1 MSYVTLYNGDCL
13 DVLKNIESNSV
24 DFAFTSPPYNRERN
38 DKYANFNDKC
48 LNYFEFLK
56 TVVELNLKI
65 SKYLF
70 LNVQKNY
77 YNKADIFKLIGE
89 YSNKIIDI
97 IVWTKSNPMPAS
109 GLNLTNAYEF
119 ILIMSNTEKSIKC
132 TKTYTKNHIETSVY
146 SENPYKKIHR
156 AVMKPQ
162 VAEYF
167 IDNFTKE
174 NDTILDC
181 FMGLGTTGIE
191 AKRKNR
197 NFIGVEL
204 VKEYFDI
211 AKKRIKEIK

>member
-1 MSYVTLYNGDCL
+1 MSDVTLYNGDCL

-97 IVWTKSNPMPAS
+97 IIWTKSNPMPAS
-109 GLNLTNAYEF
+109 GLN
-119 ILIMSNTEKSIKC
+119 
-132 TKTYTKNHIETSVY
+132 
-146 SENPYKKIHR
+146 
-156 AVMKPQ
+156 
-162 VAEYF
+162 
-167 IDNFTKE
+167 
-174 NDTILDC
+174 
-181 FMGLGTTGIE
+181 
-191 AKRKNR
+191 
-197 NFIGVEL
+197 
-204 VKEYFDI
+204 
-211 AKKRIKEIK
+211 

>member
-1 MSYVTLYNGDCL
+1 MSNVTLYNGDCL
-13 DVLKNIESNSV
+13 EVLKNIESNSV

-56 TVVELNLKI
+56 EVVDLNLKI

-77 YNKADIFKLIGE
+77 YNKEDIFKLIGE

-119 ILIMSNTEKSIKC
+119 ILIMSNTEKSIKS

-146 SENPYKKIHR
+146 SDNPYKKIHR

-181 FMGLGTTGIE
+181 FMGLGTIGIE
-191 AKRKNR
+191 AKIKNR

-211 AKKRIKEIK
+211 AKKRIEEIK

>member
-1 MSYVTLYNGDCL
+1 MSNVTLYNGDCL

-56 TVVELNLKI
+56 SVVELNLKI

-162 VAEYF
+162 VVEYF
-167 IDNFTKE
+167 INNFTKE

-197 NFIGVEL
+197 KFIGVEL

-211 AKKRIKEIK
+211 AKKRIEEIK

>member
-1 MSYVTLYNGDCL
+1 MSNVTLYNGDCL

-56 TVVELNLKI
+56 AVVELNLKI

-162 VAEYF
+162 VVEYF
-167 IDNFTKE
+167 IDNFI
-174 NDTILDC
+174 ILSPSFNSC
-181 FMGLGTTGIE
+181 SASVPIIL
-191 AKRKNR
+191 
-197 NFIGVEL
+197 
-204 VKEYFDI
+204 
-211 AKKRIKEIK
+211 

>member
-1 MSYVTLYNGDCL
+1 MIKLLQGDCL
-13 DVLKNIESNSV
+13 EIMKNIDDKSIDIS
-24 DFAFTSPPYNRERN
+24 FTSPPYNRERN
-38 DKYANFNDKC
+38 DKYSNFNDKC

-56 TVVELNLKI
+56 TVIELNLKI

-77 YNKADIFKLIGE
+77 YNKEDIFKLIGE

-109 GLNLTNAYEF
+109 GFNLTNAYEF
-119 ILIMSNTEKSIKC
+119 ILIMSNTEKSIKS

-162 VAEYF
+162 VVEYF

-191 AKRKNR
+191 AKIKNR

-211 AKKRIKEIK
+211 AKKRIEEIK